1 MYFFV
6 QIKHFK
12 LSSSPSP
19 LYRSA
24 YALLLPW
31 KGPSMEEETSGE
43 SFAPVYGLSFAPVY
57 GLSFEAT

>member
-1 MYFFV
+1 M
-6 QIKHFK
+6 H
-12 LSSSPSP
+12 SSSPGRA
-19 LYRSA
+19 LQWRRRL